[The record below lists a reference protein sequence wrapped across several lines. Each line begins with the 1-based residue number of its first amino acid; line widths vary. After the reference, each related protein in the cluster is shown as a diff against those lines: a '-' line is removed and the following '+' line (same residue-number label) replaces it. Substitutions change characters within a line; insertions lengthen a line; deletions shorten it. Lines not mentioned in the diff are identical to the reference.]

1 MKIEKKEEDKI
12 KGAKTG
18 LGGKAGREKAT
29 KYFAGESGKR
39 GLNSAA
45 GSRGPGAFTLVEIM
59 VVVAVIGILAG
70 IVLAAAGGVQKKAAR
85 DQTKAEIKTMS
96 VALERYRNTFGT
108 YPPGT
113 NSTTALLTS
122 LTNFM
127 SFRSNQVSGTRV
139 LDPYGRAYFYSSP
152 GTNGGQSLL
161 GDGERFEIWSAG
173 PDGISAHTNAT
184 TRDDLT
190 SWQ

>member
-1 MKIEKKEEDKI
+1 MKIENKREEGMRGAKKEWQGE
-12 KGAKTG
+12 
-18 LGGKAGREKAT
+18 AGRKTQA
-29 KYFAGESGKR
+29 KYSARECGEHGF
-39 GLNSAA
+39 
-45 GSRGPGAFTLVEIM
+45 SRRRASRRLGAFTLVEVM
-59 VVVAVIGILAG
+59 VTVVVIGVIAG

-85 DQTKAEIKTMS
+85 DQTKAEIKTMAM
-96 VALERYRNTFGT
+96 ALERYRNTFGT

-113 NSTTALLTS
+113 NSTTVLLTN

-127 SFRSNQVSGTRV
+127 SFRTNQISGTRV

-152 GTNGGQSLL
+152 GTNGGVSMLDA
-161 GDGERFEIWSAG
+161 GDKFDLWSAG